1 MTLHPTLK
9 RTLQVLGAVLCIAV
23 LGIAAKLRYDG
34 QLRFPS
40 YDEQPPT
47 LEPLARPAVLVFSK
61 TNGFIHREA
70 IPAAQA
76 LLQHLGQAH
85 GWTVYQT
92 DNAAIHNAAD
102 LARFDA
108 IVWNNVS
115 GDVLLPAQREALQ
128 QYLAQGGGFVGLH
141 ATGGDPHYDWE
152 WQPQSLIRAQ
162 FIGHPMW
169 PQFQQATLRV
179 QQPAD
184 AIVQHLNNHSDW
196 VDEWYSF
203 RAPPTGV
210 QVLLDIDEHS
220 YQPEVLGI
228 DLRMGA
234 QHPLVWKHCI
244 GKGRVFYSALGHL
257 AATYADPR
265 YQQVL
270 AQAITWAM
278 HPNAKACP

>member
-1 MTLHPTLK
+1 MTLHPVLK
-9 RTLQVLGAVLCIAV
+9 RTFQILGALVCIAV

-40 YDEQPPT
+40 YDEQPPL
-47 LEPLARPAVLVFSK
+47 LEPLPRPAVLVFSK

-70 IPAAQA
+70 IPAAQT
-76 LLQHLGQAH
+76 LLQSLGRTQ
-85 GWTVYQT
+85 GWSVYQT
-92 DNAAIHNAAD
+92 DNAAVHNPSD

-128 QYLAQGGGFVGLH
+128 QYISRGGGFVGLH

-152 WQPQSLIRAQ
+152 WHPQSLIRAQ

-184 AIVQHLNNHSDW
+184 AIVQHLGSHSAW

-203 RAPPTGV
+203 SAPPTGV

-220 YQPEVLGI
+220 YQPEVLGF
-228 DLRMGA
+228 DLRMGDS
-234 QHPLVWKHCI
+234 HPMMWKHCI

-257 AATYADPR
+257 ASTYADPR

-270 AQAITWAM
+270 ERAVAWAM
-278 HPNAKACP
+278 QPSAKECP